1 MQVNTTGSKASNH
14 CPGLEFSGLNITHPL
29 WMKVRELAYK
39 QAKGLYWITFQR
51 PTKDN
56 CFSILA
62 VSSTAQAEKLY
73 FFRNPGRFRI
83 NLIKLNLNS
92 QRKASKQT
100 PEKRKRFIRKEKVF
114 YGNKTNGRTKFP
126 ASYFGVGY
134 FPLCNTLIG
143 TITTQ
148 GLLFWTPCA

>member
-1 MQVNTTGSKASNH
+1 M
-14 CPGLEFSGLNITHPL
+14 
-29 WMKVRELAYK
+29 AYK

-62 VSSTAQAEKLY
+62 VSSAAQAEKPS

-92 QRKASKQT
+92 QRKASKQS
-100 PEKRKRFIRKEKVF
+100 PPKK
-114 YGNKTNGRTKFP
+114 GNDLLGKKKFSMGTKLMEGQSFLLP
-126 ASYFGVGY
+126 IWEGDIF
-134 FPLCNTLIG
+134 LCNTDWNNNNPGSSILNTLCIKWRTLVVINRLAFMSNSFG
-143 TITTQ
+143 YCILQ
-148 GLLFWTPCA
+148 NLG